1 MAYDLTRPDVA
12 AARGRA
18 RSSSGYLVAPF
29 PNQML
34 ARDLIINPRRGPTL
48 SVPWLDFQD
57 QIKIQDQL
65 FGQFGLDDLVG
76 CTTAE
81 MRSRPVPHVFEAT
94 KTKALTDLYVKWLPL
109 IFARIIGELHPPTQ
123 VFNKTS
129 RMGWPVFGRAQFKKE
144 ACLKFFQLVRDGD
157 FGFFENCFHTINVRL
172 QAESR
177 AKERD
182 FLFIARDGLV
192 YPRRIDEKARTFK
205 SKKLGATRIASRTRL
220 VFNLPVPNLYA
231 QCFDTAVH
239 NTLLKKASFHH
250 NMYDPTLAPFSGP
263 TMFFDVKHFER
274 ATAGAVRARS
284 ALMGGK
290 YGQIGDL
297 FANAPFLCP
306 SDDWKV
312 AWLLWVDRESGWSDQ
327 FASGYSPVAP
337 VQKEIFWA
345 LLAEFAVRTFGMS
358 PDAALDWAAGG
369 GDHRIRIKNYGDD
382 NAYAG
387 DEKALSDCFSFL
399 KQYLDVELEDPPK
412 FLGFLHRVDGW
423 KLGVRS
429 YLEKTWLNER
439 PPFSTFRKFPNYG
452 WVLKRQI
459 YKKFGVPELAKEV
472 FPAEDDLLAAA
483 GMPWS
488 EVERA
493 ATLEEATAKQFTALT
508 LDSLVHDK
516 DWLMTAEEK
525 LKTGMFEGLTPDET
539 APIIKDLLS
548 EEWLKRLA
556 W

>member
-1 MAYDLTRPDVA
+1 VQLE
-12 AARGRA
+12 
-18 RSSSGYLVAPF
+18 
-29 PNQML
+29 
-34 ARDLIINPRRGPTL
+34 
-48 SVPWLDFQD
+48 
-57 QIKIQDQL
+57 IQDEL
-65 FGQFGLDDLVG
+65 FSRFGLDDLVG

-81 MRSRPVPHVFEAT
+81 MRSRPVPHVFEVS
-94 KTKALTDLYVKWLPL
+94 KTKALTDLYSKWLPL
-109 IFARIIGELHPPTQ
+109 IFARIVSELKPPTQ

-129 RMGWPVFGRAQFKKE
+129 RMGWPVLGRALYKKE
-144 ACLKFFQLVRDGD
+144 ACESFFKLIREDD
-157 FGFFENCFHTINVRL
+157 FSFFDNCFHTINVRL
-172 QAESR
+172 QAES
-177 AKERD
+177 KNKKRD

-192 YPRRIDEKARTFK
+192 YPKTIDEKARTFK
-205 SKKLGATRIASRTRL
+205 SKKFGVKRVSSRTRN
-220 VFNLPVPNLYA
+220 VFNLPVPNLYT
-231 QCFDTAVH
+231 QCLDTAVH
-239 NTLLKKASFHH
+239 NALLKKASFHH
-250 NMYDPTLAPFSGP
+250 NMYDPNLAPFSGE

-274 ATAGAVRARS
+274 ATAGAVRARAS
-284 ALMGGK
+284 LIGGK
-290 YGQIGDL
+290 YGRIGQL
-297 FANAPFLCP
+297 FSNAPFLCP

-312 AWLLWVDRESGWSDQ
+312 AWLLWVDRDAGWSEQ

-345 LLAEFAVRTFGMS
+345 LLSEFAVRTFGMS

-369 GDHRIRIKNYGDD
+369 GDQRIRIWNYGDD
-382 NAYAG
+382 NAYSG
-387 DEKALSDCFSFL
+387 DKSALDDCFEFL

-412 FLGFLHRVDGW
+412 FLGFLHRPDGW
-423 KLGVRS
+423 KLGVKS

-459 YKKFGVPELAKEV
+459 YKKYGVPELADEV
-472 FPAEDDLLAAA
+472 FPAENELLAKH

-493 ATLEEATAKQFTALT
+493 ATLEEATARQFTALT
-508 LDSLVHDK
+508 ADSLVHDK

-525 LKTGMFEGLTPDET
+525 LKTGMFEGLTPEET

-548 EEWLKRLA
+548 SEWNEKLA